1 MMFIMTR
8 FIHTPR
14 ACLSAIPEPDPEF
27 EKNRIHV
34 DYDPSAGIRMD
45 KSVKCDEI
53 TPGHFVLAT
62 EEEAAAYRAERN
74 K

>member
-1 MMFIMTR
+1 M
-8 FIHTPR
+8 
-14 ACLSAIPEPDPEF
+14 LSAIPEPDPEF
-27 EKNRIHV
+27 EKGRVHME
-34 DYDPSAGIRMD
+34 YDPSAELDGQERQMH
-45 KSVKCDEI
+45 EI